1 MRHDG
6 GEFILCHRI
15 LEESAVDTND
25 ATRHG
30 KGVDSGIVNDNEFNP
45 SVLKL
50 AMLYQLKHQAFQITV
65 QQGVIFD
72 GGLPTEASEPHP
84 PQLIFIVSGE
94 QAGAG
99 FTQIRYLEAL
109 GDRHRRMRR
118 SDDADQQK
126 EPAWRMNQ
134 KPSEH
139 GGTLAYLASLHESA
153 VAVKIGSLPNPKANK
168 RYTPAPQ

>member
-1 MRHDG
+1 M
-6 GEFILCHRI
+6 
-15 LEESAVDTND
+15 DTND
-25 ATRHG
+25 ATGYG
-30 KGVDSGIVNDNEFNP
+30 KGVDSGIVNDDELNP
-45 SVLKL
+45 SVLQL
-50 AMLYQLKHQAFQITV
+50 AMLYQLKHQAFKITV

-84 PQLIFIVSGE
+84 SQLIFIVSGE

-99 FTQIRYLEAL
+99 FTQIGYLEAF

-118 SDDADQQK
+118 GQHADQQK
-126 EPAWRMNQ
+126 EPAWRINQ

-139 GGTLAYLASLHESA
+139 GGTLAYLASPHESA
-153 VAVKIGSLPNPKANK
+153 AAVKIGSLPNPKANK